1 MYNEIENENHL
12 TNIDDWKQKARAQF
26 ETWLEQIGDTVAP
39 DKNEP
44 QTIPDINSFYR
55 ELCALRSEV
64 RTMGRRTQETLG
76 RFGETLDVMKDASE
90 KSVSGRNGSAIS
102 SLYTPLTDLH
112 MRFSRINSRFK
123 SQPLSKWLWG
133 SAKKLSTDWNSQ
145 ADAFRLVSMHLDN
158 ILREMGLSKI
168 STIGKLFDPSRMTA
182 VETTENVDLPDGTV
196 TEEIASGYEIENRII
211 RYAEVK
217 VNRNKGNQ

>member
-1 MYNEIENENHL
+1 MYDEIENENLL
-12 TNIDDWKQKARAQF
+12 TSSDDWKQKARAQF
-26 ETWLEQIGDTVAP
+26 ETWLEQIGDTAVP
-39 DKNEP
+39 DKNDQ

-76 RFGETLDVMKDASE
+76 RFGETLDVMKDTSE
-90 KSVSGRNGSAIS
+90 KSVPDKNSGAMS

-123 SQPLSKWLWG
+123 SQPLTKWLWG
-133 SAKKLSTDWNSQ
+133 SAKRLSADWNSQ
-145 ADAFRLVSMHLDN
+145 ADAFRLVSIHLDN
-158 ILREMGLSKI
+158 ILREMGLRKI
-168 STIGKLFDPSRMTA
+168 DTIGKQFDPSRMSA
-182 VETTENVDLPDGTV
+182 VEITENADLPDGTV
-196 TEEIASGYEIENRII
+196 TEEIASGFEIENRII

-217 VNRNKGNQ
+217 VNQNKGV